1 MLCFFSHCNAHN
13 NKIIAA
19 LLELLSLMGCYD
31 CTSYM
36 SLEMFV
42 EVVMHSVLIILLL
55 LVSDTEFV
63 ASFSIIRHLVLH

>member
-1 MLCFFSHCNAHN
+1 
-13 NKIIAA
+13 
-19 LLELLSLMGCYD
+19 MGCYDD